1 MAKIYTA
8 LCLCGN
14 SKRYQDILKEAIIQE
29 ENEILREGYMD
40 TIKVLKD
47 LYNSGNLTLNKNTL
61 ERLQI
66 YLNGKKVLAAAGID
80 INRKLKEE
88 EVSMKKRNTRI
99 MKRNIQKK
107 HVFEDIADFE
117 QSKKH
122 LMLPA
127 DSDRIID

>member
-1 MAKIYTA
+1 
-8 LCLCGN
+8 
-14 SKRYQDILKEAIIQE
+14 
-29 ENEILREGYMD
+29 MD